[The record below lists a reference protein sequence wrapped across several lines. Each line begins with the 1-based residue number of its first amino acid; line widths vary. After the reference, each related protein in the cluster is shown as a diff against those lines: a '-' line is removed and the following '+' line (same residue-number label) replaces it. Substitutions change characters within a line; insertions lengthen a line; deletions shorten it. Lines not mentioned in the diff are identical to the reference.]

1 MWVFEGFLLAGCQV
15 FVGFAQ
21 CYGSW
26 PETRTND
33 LKEGSPI
40 NFINPVQQDLKKY
53 SSSM

>member
-26 PETRTND
+26 PETGTND

-40 NFINPVQQDLKKY
+40 NFYKSGSTRFEKIQ
-53 SSSM
+53 